1 MRQGTLILLCLFI
14 CLWSVTTGLFLI
26 LMPGEDWLLWPQQ
39 WLRGTP
45 FADLRLP
52 GILLLIAVGASNGWG
67 VWNLLNEHPRQY
79 DRAMLGGYCLTI
91 WIIVELLLSRE
102 LYLIH
107 VTAFLLGILQ
117 ILLAF
122 QQKEKWAL

>member
-1 MRQGTLILLCLFI
+1 MRHGTLILLCLFI
-14 CLWSVTTGLFLI
+14 CMYAVTTGLFLI
-26 LMPGEDWLLWPQQ
+26 LMPGEDWILWPQQ
-39 WLRGTP
+39 WLNGTP

-52 GILLLIAVGASNGWG
+52 GIMLLIAVGVSNGWG
-67 VWNLLNEHPRQY
+67 VWNLLNDHPRQY

-117 ILLAF
+117 VLLAF
-122 QQKEKWAL
+122 QQKEKWAV

>member
-14 CLWSVTTGLFLI
+14 CLYSVTTGLFLI
-26 LMPGEDWLLWPQQ
+26 LMPRENWLLWPQQ
-39 WLRGTP
+39 WLTGTP
-45 FADLRLP
+45 FPDLRLP
-52 GILLLIAVGASNGWG
+52 GIFLLVAIGLSNGWG
-67 VWNLLNEHPRQY
+67 VWNLLSDHPRQY

-117 ILLAF
+117 ILLAY
-122 QQKEKWAL
+122 QQKEKWAV

>member
-1 MRQGTLILLCLFI
+1 MRHGTLILLCLFI
-14 CLWSVTTGLFLI
+14 FLYAVTTSLFLI
-26 LMPGEDWLLWPQQ
+26 LMPGEDWILWPQQ
-39 WLRGTP
+39 WLNGTP

-52 GILLLIAVGASNGWG
+52 GIMLLIAVGVSNGWG
-67 VWNLLNEHPRQY
+67 VWNLLNDHPRQY

-117 ILLAF
+117 VLLAF
-122 QQKEKWAL
+122 QQKEKWAV

>member
-1 MRQGTLILLCLFI
+1 MYA
-14 CLWSVTTGLFLI
+14 VTTGLFLI
-26 LMPGEDWLLWPQQ
+26 LMPGEDWILWPQQ
-39 WLRGTP
+39 WLNGTP

-52 GILLLIAVGASNGWG
+52 GIMLLIAVGVSNGWG
-67 VWNLLNEHPRQY
+67 VWNLLNDHPRQY

-117 ILLAF
+117 VLLAF
-122 QQKEKWAL
+122 QQKEKWAV

>member
-1 MRQGTLILLCLFI
+1 MRHGTLILLCLFI
-14 CLWSVTTGLFLI
+14 FLYAVTTSLFLI
-26 LMPGEDWLLWPQQ
+26 LMPGEDWILWPQQ
-39 WLRGTP
+39 WLNGTP
-45 FADLRLP
+45 FDDLRLP
-52 GILLLIAVGASNGWG
+52 GFMLLIAVGVSNGWG
-67 VWNLLNEHPRQY
+67 VWNLLNDHPRQY

-117 ILLAF
+117 VLLAF
-122 QQKEKWAL
+122 QQKEKWAV